1 LALTNAL
8 LKLNTV
14 SKDKFVVYPNPAA
27 DSVSIS
33 FPSEFDKA
41 TIFIYNAIGQLMV
54 SKELSGENRSVAL
67 DAFSSGM
74 YWYQIESN
82 KTFQSG
88 KISKQ

>member
-1 LALTNAL
+1 
-8 LKLNTV
+8 
-14 SKDKFVVYPNPAA
+14 
-27 DSVSIS
+27 
-33 FPSEFDKA
+33 
-41 TIFIYNAIGQLMV
+41 MV
-54 SKELSGENRSVAL
+54 SKELSSENRSVAL